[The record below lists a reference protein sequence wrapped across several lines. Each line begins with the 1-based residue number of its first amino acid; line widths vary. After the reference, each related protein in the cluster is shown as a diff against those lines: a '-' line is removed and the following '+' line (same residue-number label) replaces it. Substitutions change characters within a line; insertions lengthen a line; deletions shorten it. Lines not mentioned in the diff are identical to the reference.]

1 LPSGIAEE
9 VLEIAQNA
17 TVARQ
22 ITFAS
27 KRKGI
32 SCAKQEHTYLIMFS
46 AREILPPALP
56 IYAVRTTTR
65 VVMTVLLLLA
75 LLSNTKFLRMS
86 VLEMPARALQK
97 YAARQIHTAV
107 DPAVVS
113 RMSVTEE
120 LTRRHS

>member
-1 LPSGIAEE
+1 
-9 VLEIAQNA
+9 
-17 TVARQ
+17 
-22 ITFAS
+22 
-27 KRKGI
+27 
-32 SCAKQEHTYLIMFS
+32 MFS
-46 AREILPPALP
+46 AREILRPA
-56 IYAVRTTTR
+56 ITICAARTIMP
-65 VVMTVLLLLA
+65 VVMTTWLLHA
-75 LLSNTKFLRMS
+75 LRENTKLLKTN